1 MFRFVLVKLEKAS
14 KYEGKTKI
22 PMEKILVIDYK
33 MQYHDRSKLSS
44 VKTSAK
50 SSIVIIIPYLKGTL
64 LPRQVVSGVAS
75 KYRLL

>member
-1 MFRFVLVKLEKAS
+1 MFPWQAN
-14 KYEGKTKI
+14 
-22 PMEKILVIDYK
+22 LVIDYK
-33 MQYHDRSKLSS
+33 MQYHDHSKMSS